1 VKALVLAPFAEDALE
16 ALNELV
22 PAVHESWTE
31 TRRLYDPEELA
42 ERIDRDDVGVLIIE
56 ADFAF
61 EELFENASALR
72 FIGVCRQELNH
83 VDVEAATQ
91 HGIVVVNTPARNAQ
105 AVAEHTIGLML
116 ALARRTPQMHSYVS
130 SQLWK
135 DPTEPYISMRGME
148 LGDKTLGIVGLGAI
162 GRLVAKLARG
172 IGMRVLAYDPYVG
185 TMGERYRGTFLV
197 SLEELLKESHFVTL
211 HVPRHSETDG
221 LLNAERLALVRPGSF
236 LVNTSSYS
244 AVDEGALVEALHS
257 GRLAGAALDVHESH
271 PIPPTSPLLGL
282 DNVILTPHIGG
293 ATEET
298 VSRHSWM
305 IVEAVRRF
313 LTGRRPKHLVNP
325 AVWKVRRGR

>member
-1 VKALVLAPFAEDALE
+1 MKALVLAPFAEDALE
-16 ALNELV
+16 VLNELIPV
-22 PAVHESWTE
+22 AHESWTE

-42 ERIDRDDVGVLIIE
+42 ERINRDDVSMLIIE

-61 EELFENASALR
+61 EELFENASPLR

-83 VDVEAATQ
+83 VDIEAATH
-91 HGIVVVNTPARNAQ
+91 HGITVVNTPARNAQ
-105 AVAEHTIGLML
+105 AVAEHTMGLML
-116 ALARRTPQMHSYVS
+116 ALARRTLQANSYVK
-130 SQLWK
+130 SQMWQ
-135 DPTEPYISMRGME
+135 DPVEPYISMRGME
-148 LGDKTLGIVGLGAI
+148 LGGRTLGIVGLGAI
-162 GRLVAKLARG
+162 GRLVAKLGSG

-185 TMGERYRGTFLV
+185 PMGKRSRSALLV
-197 SLEELLKESHFVTL
+197 SLGELLKESHFITL

-236 LVNTSSYS
+236 LINTSSYS
-244 AVDEGALVEALHS
+244 AVDEGALVEALRS
-257 GRLAGAALDVHESH
+257 GRLAGAAFDVHESH

-282 DNVILTPHIGG
+282 DNVVLTPHIGG

-313 LTGRRPKHLVNP
+313 LAGRRPKHLVNP